1 MAAKNGA
8 PIHITAF
15 GNTAMPIRR
24 DTCRYR
30 LGQENATQQYQ
41 KDDEDFSH
49 NGTVPQ
55 EPTGHERPS
64 EVPNLGKQR
73 SEFLSHS
80 RRRNADDLWLHNVV
94 LHKRVFFNPSG
105 HLGLVELDCQQRT
118 ALRILQRP
126 GEQEHPIVDP
136 LFNPLL
142 VSGHQLRGLRTIGPE
157 LEQDNVHENSLLLIA
172 ISELES
178 VVYFCDAP

>member
-55 EPTGHERPS
+55 EPTGHERP
-64 EVPNLGKQR
+64 
-73 SEFLSHS
+73 
-80 RRRNADDLWLHNVV
+80 A
-94 LHKRVFFNPSG
+94 
-105 HLGLVELDCQQRT
+105 
-118 ALRILQRP
+118 
-126 GEQEHPIVDP
+126 EQEHPIVDP

-142 VSGHQLRGLRTIGPE
+142 VSGHPLRGLRTIGPE